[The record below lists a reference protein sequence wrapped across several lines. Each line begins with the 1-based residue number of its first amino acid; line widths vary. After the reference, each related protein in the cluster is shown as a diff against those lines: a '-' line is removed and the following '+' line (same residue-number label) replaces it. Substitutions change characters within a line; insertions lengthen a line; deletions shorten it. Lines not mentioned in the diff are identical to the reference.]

1 MRGEATFSP
10 VFRKIF
16 SLKPRPVISHCPQY
30 RSRCSEQTKQEKV
43 ALFLGCRL
51 QSSLSDHSG
60 DPRGGDRDPSA
71 PVIPQW
77 GPRTTAAQTSLRLKL
92 VSASG
97 SVGGSPVTTTLFFS
111 NASEA
116 AVLWKEVSLICKGT
130 EAGRG
135 ARGSSPQR
143 RRAAP
148 ELLRLLARPG
158 LALTATWEA
167 RHRSAEFGQP
177 LGKRQSAGDAPGK
190 GVTGGRLGGTGTE

>member
-10 VFRKIF
+10 VFRIIF
-16 SLKPRPVISHCPQY
+16 SLKPRPVISRRPQY
-30 RSRCSEQTKQEKV
+30 RSRCSEQTKQENV

-60 DPRGGDRDPSA
+60 DPCGGDRDPSA
-71 PVIPQW
+71 PIVLQW
-77 GPRTTAAQTSLRLKL
+77 GPRNTDFTSTQAR
-92 VSASG
+92 SASG

-158 LALTATWEA
+158 LALTATWET
-167 RHRSAEFGQP
+167 RHKSAEFGQP

-190 GVTGGRLGGTGTE
+190 GVTGGRLGGTGTDPE